1 MRDQLVPLISLY
13 YIDML
18 LIPALTLVA
27 MSLRQV
33 EVDVLISIGVFKDI
47 FEMNDREMFQE
58 YDKLRKVSLKV
69 KNKYKKYRLQLEKEE
84 REEPPAAHLGNRLPK
99 L

>member
-1 MRDQLVPLISLY
+1 
-13 YIDML
+13 ML

-47 FEMNDREMFQE
+47 YDMNDREMFQE
-58 YDKLRKVSLKV
+58 YEKLRKVSLKV
-69 KNKYKKYRLQLEKEE
+69 KNKYKKYRQQLQKEE
-84 REEPPAAHLGNRLPK
+84 WEEENVPEGRLGNRLPQQQ
-99 L
+99 